1 MAQKG
6 GVMKRVHTR
15 GALAMACAVA
25 LAGAIAWGGSS
36 GAALATETRAQERS
50 PDGVAIVWTSGDPD
64 VAHRM
69 VLMYAGAA
77 KRNKWFSEVRL
88 VIWGPSQRLV
98 VGDKDILASIKRLQ
112 ESGVV
117 VEACLACADMY
128 GIADDLREAGLEVKY
143 MGQPLTQWL
152 QSDSWAVM
160 TY

>member
-1 MAQKG
+1 
-6 GVMKRVHTR
+6 MKRVQTR
-15 GALAMACAVA
+15 SALALVCGVA
-25 LAGAIAWGGSS
+25 LAGVVAWGASS
-36 GAALATETRAQERS
+36 GAALATEAEAGDRS

-77 KRNKWFSEVRL
+77 KRNEWFSEVRL

-98 VGDKDILASIKRLQ
+98 VGDKDIRASIQRLQ

-128 GIADDLREAGLEVKY
+128 GIADDLREAGLEVRY
-143 MGQPLTQWL
+143 MGQPLTRML
-152 QSDSWAVM
+152 RSDEWAVM